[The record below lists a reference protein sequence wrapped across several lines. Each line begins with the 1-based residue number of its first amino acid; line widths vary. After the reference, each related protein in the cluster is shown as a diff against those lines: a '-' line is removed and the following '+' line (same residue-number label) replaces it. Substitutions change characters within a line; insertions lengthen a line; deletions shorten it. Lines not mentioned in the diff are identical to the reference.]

1 MKHSKKIK
9 KFLSKEVADFVKV
22 YWKSELA
29 RRGNSIDK
37 GKQRAVKTQTKN
49 GRKITSMGDPMIE
62 ALGRS
67 SSQRISRIVD
77 TPVNLSY
84 GEIVEYIAGY
94 EFGWQKWRW
103 EREYCALIHLDDER
117 AQIGLTKKYETGN
130 LDPDEL
136 VSLEYGDAL
145 IFKAAELFQ
154 GRLPL
159 KKNMLQVHL
168 MYVPQDTLLDDLD
181 KRQVWGDW
189 YETRRKEVAKAKQI
203 YGKMLKTTDC
213 YKKLCKSVIL
223 EELREWCD
231 EQESWSQLSGSSFMH
246 KPAPSFMLKDPFIA
260 DLVERG
266 WKEAIIMKSYPH
278 SYYHF
283 HI

>member
-9 KFLSKEVADFVKV
+9 KFLSNEVADFIKV

-29 RRGNSIDK
+29 RRTKSITL
-37 GKQRAVKTQTKN
+37 GQRAKKRISPN
-49 GRKITSMGDPMIE
+49 GRKIVSQGDPMIE

-67 SSQRISRIVD
+67 SNQRISRIVD
-77 TPVNLSY
+77 TPVSLSY
-84 GEIVEYIAGY
+84 GEIIEYIAGY

-103 EREYCALIHLDDER
+103 ECEYCALIHLEDEKC
-117 AQIGLTKKYETGN
+117 QLGLTKKYETGN

-168 MYVPQDTLLDDLD
+168 MYVPEGSLLDDLD
-181 KRQVWGDW
+181 KRAVWGDW
-189 YETRRKEVAKAKQI
+189 YETRQKEKVKKAN
-203 YGKMLKTTDC
+203 
-213 YKKLCKSVIL
+213 V
-223 EELREWCD
+223 W
-231 EQESWSQLSGSSFMH
+231 
-246 KPAPSFMLKDPFIA
+246 
-260 DLVERG
+260 
-266 WKEAIIMKSYPH
+266 
-278 SYYHF
+278 
-283 HI
+283 

>member
-9 KFLSKEVADFVKV
+9 KFLSNEVADFIKV

-29 RRGNSIDK
+29 RRTKSITL
-37 GKQRAVKTQTKN
+37 GQRAKKRISPN
-49 GRKITSMGDPMIE
+49 GRKIVSQGDPMIE

-67 SSQRISRIVD
+67 SNQRISRIVD
-77 TPVNLSY
+77 TPVSLSY
-84 GEIVEYIAGY
+84 GEIIEYIAGY

-103 EREYCALIHLDDER
+103 ECEYCALIHLEEEKC
-117 AQIGLTKKYETGN
+117 QLGLTKKYETGN

-168 MYVPQDTLLDDLD
+168 MYVPEGSLLDDLD
-181 KRQVWGDW
+181 KRAVWGDW
-189 YETRRKEVAKAKQI
+189 YETRQNEQV
-203 YGKMLKTTDC
+203 
-213 YKKLCKSVIL
+213 KKGNV
-223 EELREWCD
+223 W
-231 EQESWSQLSGSSFMH
+231 
-246 KPAPSFMLKDPFIA
+246 
-260 DLVERG
+260 
-266 WKEAIIMKSYPH
+266 
-278 SYYHF
+278 
-283 HI
+283 

>member
-9 KFLSKEVADFVKV
+9 KFLSNEVADFIKV

-29 RRGNSIDK
+29 RRTKSITL
-37 GKQRAVKTQTKN
+37 GQRAKKRISPN
-49 GRKITSMGDPMIE
+49 GRKIVSQGDPMIE

-77 TPVNLSY
+77 MPVNLSY

-103 EREYCALIHLDDER
+103 ECEYCALIHLEEEKC
-117 AQIGLTKKYETGN
+117 QLGLTKKYETGN

-168 MYVPQDTLLDDLD
+168 MYVPEGSLLDDLD
-181 KRQVWGDW
+181 KRTVWGDW
-189 YETRRKEVAKAKQI
+189 YETRQKEKLKKAN
-203 YGKMLKTTDC
+203 
-213 YKKLCKSVIL
+213 V
-223 EELREWCD
+223 W
-231 EQESWSQLSGSSFMH
+231 
-246 KPAPSFMLKDPFIA
+246 
-260 DLVERG
+260 
-266 WKEAIIMKSYPH
+266 
-278 SYYHF
+278 
-283 HI
+283 

>member
-9 KFLSKEVADFVKV
+9 KFLSNEVADFIKV

-29 RRGNSIDK
+29 RRTKSITL
-37 GKQRAVKTQTKN
+37 GQRAKKRISPN
-49 GRKITSMGDPMIE
+49 GRKIVSQGDPMIE

-67 SSQRISRIVD
+67 SNQRISRIVD
-77 TPVNLSY
+77 TPVSLSY
-84 GEIVEYIAGY
+84 GEIIEYIAGY

-103 EREYCALIHLDDER
+103 ECEYCALIHLEEEKC
-117 AQIGLTKKYETGN
+117 QLGLTKKYETGN

-168 MYVPQDTLLDDLD
+168 MYVPEGSLLDDLD
-181 KRQVWGDW
+181 KRAVWGDW
-189 YETRRKEVAKAKQI
+189 YETRQKQKLKKAN
-203 YGKMLKTTDC
+203 
-213 YKKLCKSVIL
+213 V
-223 EELREWCD
+223 W
-231 EQESWSQLSGSSFMH
+231 
-246 KPAPSFMLKDPFIA
+246 
-260 DLVERG
+260 
-266 WKEAIIMKSYPH
+266 
-278 SYYHF
+278 
-283 HI
+283 

>member
-9 KFLSKEVADFVKV
+9 KFLSNEIADFIKV

-29 RRGNSIDK
+29 RRTKSITL
-37 GKQRAVKTQTKN
+37 GQRAKKRISPN
-49 GRKITSMGDPMIE
+49 GRKIVSQGDPMIE

-67 SSQRISRIVD
+67 SNQRISRIVD
-77 TPVNLSY
+77 TPVSLSY
-84 GEIVEYIAGY
+84 GEIIEYIAGY

-103 EREYCALIHLDDER
+103 ECEYCALIHLEDEKC
-117 AQIGLTKKYETGN
+117 QLGLTKKYETGN

-168 MYVPQDTLLDDLD
+168 MYVPEGSLLDDLD
-181 KRQVWGDW
+181 KRTVWGDW
-189 YETRRKEVAKAKQI
+189 YETRQKEKLKKAN
-203 YGKMLKTTDC
+203 
-213 YKKLCKSVIL
+213 V
-223 EELREWCD
+223 W
-231 EQESWSQLSGSSFMH
+231 
-246 KPAPSFMLKDPFIA
+246 
-260 DLVERG
+260 
-266 WKEAIIMKSYPH
+266 
-278 SYYHF
+278 
-283 HI
+283 

>member
-9 KFLSKEVADFVKV
+9 KFLSNEVADFIKV

-29 RRGNSIDK
+29 RRTKSITL
-37 GKQRAVKTQTKN
+37 GQRAKKRISPN
-49 GRKITSMGDPMIE
+49 GRKIVSQGDPMIE

-67 SSQRISRIVD
+67 SNQRISRIVD
-77 TPVNLSY
+77 TPVSLSY
-84 GEIVEYIAGY
+84 GEIIEYIAGY

-103 EREYCALIHLDDER
+103 ECEYCALIHLEDEKC
-117 AQIGLTKKYETGN
+117 QLGLTKKYETGN

-168 MYVPQDTLLDDLD
+168 MYVPEGSLLDDLD
-181 KRQVWGDW
+181 KRTIWGDW
-189 YETRRKEVAKAKQI
+189 YETRQKERVKKAN
-203 YGKMLKTTDC
+203 
-213 YKKLCKSVIL
+213 V
-223 EELREWCD
+223 W
-231 EQESWSQLSGSSFMH
+231 
-246 KPAPSFMLKDPFIA
+246 
-260 DLVERG
+260 
-266 WKEAIIMKSYPH
+266 
-278 SYYHF
+278 
-283 HI
+283 

>member
-9 KFLSKEVADFVKV
+9 KFLSNEVADFIKV

-29 RRGNSIDK
+29 RRTKSITL
-37 GKQRAVKTQTKN
+37 GQRAKKRISPN
-49 GRKITSMGDPMIE
+49 GRKIVSQGDPMIE

-67 SSQRISRIVD
+67 SNQRISRIVD
-77 TPVNLSY
+77 TPVSLSY
-84 GEIVEYIAGY
+84 GEIIEYIAGY

-103 EREYCALIHLDDER
+103 ECEYCALIHLEDEKC
-117 AQIGLTKKYETGN
+117 QLGLTKKYETGN

-168 MYVPQDTLLDDLD
+168 MYVPEGSLLDDLD
-181 KRQVWGDW
+181 KRTVWGDW
-189 YETRRKEVAKAKQI
+189 YETRQKEKLKKAN
-203 YGKMLKTTDC
+203 
-213 YKKLCKSVIL
+213 V
-223 EELREWCD
+223 W
-231 EQESWSQLSGSSFMH
+231 
-246 KPAPSFMLKDPFIA
+246 
-260 DLVERG
+260 
-266 WKEAIIMKSYPH
+266 
-278 SYYHF
+278 
-283 HI
+283 

>member
-37 GKQRAVKTQTKN
+37 GKQRAIKTQTQN

-77 TPVNLSY
+77 MPVNLSY

-103 EREYCALIHLDDER
+103 ECEYCALIHLEEEKC
-117 AQIGLTKKYETGN
+117 QLGLTKKYETGN

-168 MYVPQDTLLDDLD
+168 MYVPEGSLLDDLD
-181 KRQVWGDW
+181 KRAVWGDW
-189 YETRRKEVAKAKQI
+189 YETRQKQKLKKAN
-203 YGKMLKTTDC
+203 
-213 YKKLCKSVIL
+213 V
-223 EELREWCD
+223 W
-231 EQESWSQLSGSSFMH
+231 
-246 KPAPSFMLKDPFIA
+246 
-260 DLVERG
+260 
-266 WKEAIIMKSYPH
+266 
-278 SYYHF
+278 
-283 HI
+283 

>member
-9 KFLSKEVADFVKV
+9 KFLSNEIADFIKV

-29 RRGNSIDK
+29 RRKGNITL
-37 GKQRAVKTQTKN
+37 GERAKKRISPN
-49 GRKITSMGDPMIE
+49 GRKIVSQGDPMIE

-67 SSQRISRIVD
+67 SNQRISRIVD
-77 TPVNLSY
+77 TPVSLSY
-84 GEIVEYIAGY
+84 GEILEYIAGY

-103 EREYCALIHLDDER
+103 ECEYCTLIHLEEER

-168 MYVPQDTLLDDLD
+168 MYVPEGSLLDDLD
-181 KRQVWGDW
+181 KRTVWGDW
-189 YETRRKEVAKAKQI
+189 YETRQKEKLKKAN
-203 YGKMLKTTDC
+203 
-213 YKKLCKSVIL
+213 V
-223 EELREWCD
+223 W
-231 EQESWSQLSGSSFMH
+231 
-246 KPAPSFMLKDPFIA
+246 
-260 DLVERG
+260 
-266 WKEAIIMKSYPH
+266 
-278 SYYHF
+278 
-283 HI
+283 